1 MARHLT
7 AALAVLALAFAACGS
22 DDAGDAAAGDEE
34 KGATAGAKV
43 APTLQAA
50 QDATGDVTFCSSKDS
65 SGALTQGVKDFNAR
79 FRAAGLQAKLL
90 EFPADTG
97 ESRAQF
103 IQRQRA
109 RSSECDVFY
118 SDDIFNA
125 EFAEQKWLLDVSA
138 YLDARKADFVPSTL
152 STVQY
157 DGKAWG
163 VPKNTDAGFLYYRTD
178 QVDEAPTTW
187 QETYAIAAREDGI
200 AYQGASYEG
209 LTVDFL
215 EIAFA
220 AGGDVLSKDGRT
232 SVIDSPENL
241 RALEF
246 MVEGIES
253 GAAPKAVTTYEEEEA
268 RRAFEAGRVT
278 FMRNWPYVFGL
289 ARQADRIRGKFAVTP
304 LPPFEGGGSAGI
316 LGGQSL
322 VISTYSAN
330 PEGALRFV
338 DFMTSPELI
347 KQDAVEFAFAPV
359 LTATYDDPDVKEAI
373 PFSVQLKQAV
383 EQGRA
388 RPTTPVYAQV
398 SQAIYENVNRAL
410 ADQVSPAEA
419 LKAADEQIT
428 KALATF

>member
-7 AALAVLALAFAACGS
+7 AALAVLALALAACGG
-22 DDAGDAAAGDEE
+22 DDESEAPADGEPR
-34 KGATAGAKV
+34 GATAGAKV
-43 APTLQAA
+43 APTLAAA
-50 QDATGDVTFCSSKDS
+50 QDATGNVTFCSSKDA

-79 FRAAGLQAKLL
+79 FRAAGLRAKLL

-125 EFAEQKWLLDVSA
+125 EFAQQKWLLDVSA
-138 YLDARKADFVPSTL
+138 YLNARKADFIPSTL

-157 DGKAWG
+157 DGKSWG

-178 QVDEAPTTW
+178 QVDEAPATW
-187 QETYAIAAREDGI
+187 QETYAVAAREDGI

-220 AGGDVLSKDGRT
+220 AGGDVLSNDGRS

-246 MVEGIES
+246 MVGGIGS
-253 GAAPKAVTTYEEEEA
+253 GAAPRAVTTYEEDEA
-268 RRAFEAGRVT
+268 RRAFEAGQVT
-278 FMRNWPYVFGL
+278 FMRNWPYAYGL
-289 ARQADRIRGKFAVTP
+289 ARQADRIRGKFAIMP

-316 LGGQSL
+316 IGGQSL
-322 VISTYSAN
+322 VISMYSEN

-338 DFMTSPELI
+338 DFMTSPALI
-347 KQDAVEFAFAPV
+347 KQDAVQFAFAPV
-359 LTATYDDPDVKEAI
+359 LRESYDDPDVKEAL
-373 PFSVQLKQAV
+373 PFSVELKQAV
-383 EQGRA
+383 EQGRV
-388 RPTTPVYAQV
+388 RPMTPVSAQV

-410 ADQVSPAEA
+410 AGQVSPPDA